1 MQNHQAFA
9 QKVKHGLQTHYV
21 AWNEE
26 YPEVIRAG
34 ILVIASPSPFLKWD
48 RDGNDKIMNDGGIVF
63 GQRAL
68 NLAVLKGRFLEHLAF
83 LEVTP
88 NMIGEA
94 LFRRNE

>member
-1 MQNHQAFA
+1 
-9 QKVKHGLQTHYV
+9 
-21 AWNEE
+21 
-26 YPEVIRAG
+26 
-34 ILVIASPSPFLKWD
+34 
-48 RDGNDKIMNDGGIVF
+48 MNDGGIVF

-88 NMIGEA
+88 NIIGEA